1 MMATANYGK
10 ERTMQTVWTFETAR
24 FRVAL
29 QTEETPGFQYGGDDE
44 DGETQAALDSGEFV
58 AFDSRVVVE
67 FEGVEIGA
75 DQLGASVYAA
85 DSVSEFW
92 TAHRDPDPM
101 NRNCSEM
108 RAARGSN
115 VCICH
120 YFPDMV
126 RQAISEARA
135 FLCNAPRMR
144 CAA

>member
-1 MMATANYGK
+1 
-10 ERTMQTVWTFETAR
+10 MQEGTVWR
-24 FRVAL
+24 FRTKRFTVEL
-29 QTEETPGFQYGGDDE
+29 QLSEEPGYCYDGEDE

-58 AFDSRVVVE
+58 AFDSRVIVYLDDE
-67 FEGVEIGA
+67 EIGS
-75 DQLGASVYAA
+75 DSLCGSVYAA
-85 DSVSEFW
+85 DSVAEFW
-92 TAHRDPDPM
+92 TAHRDPNPM

-120 YFPDMV
+120 YFPGMV

-135 FLCNAPRMR
+135 FLCSAPRMR